1 MRQVTLFPPYKQPE
15 NLVTN
20 AVLVLL
26 SQVYRLAPELFAAVL
41 TSLTETESQ
50 VGPQFNNQIRVSGG
64 TGIPDALIHQP
75 PFKLYVETKLNDY
88 ITEDQIR
95 AHVSSIRQH
104 EPLVPSTAL
113 LGLTKDAL
121 DAEHAQRLSAICESG
136 GVRFVQSTFA
146 ELAELIRNNSAEF
159 RTQINDIVDEFHTFL
174 VEADLIPISENRLLV
189 NPCGTSFEQNERW
202 NIYHDQPGRSKSFC
216 KYIGI
221 YKNKSVRLVGRVR
234 GVVVVEF
241 EGDDIR
247 ILENFRLPWE
257 PLSPVNITAEFKAR
271 MFGIADSSPFYSL
284 RDEEVRFYLVDRLV
298 PTDFRKVSPQGI
310 MGHRYF
316 VLDSKDPKEPAA
328 VPELFLNGEPSIETL
343 ADALRQKTW
352 T

>member
-50 VGPQFNNQIRVSGG
+50 VGPQFNNQIRVPGG
-64 TGIPDALIHQP
+64 AGIPDALIHQP
-75 PFKLYVETKLNDY
+75 PFKLYVETKLNGY

-95 AHVSSIRQH
+95 AHVTSIQQH
-104 EPLVPSTAL
+104 EPLVPGTAL

-121 DAEHAQRLSAICESG
+121 DAEHSRRLSVICESG
-136 GVRFVQSTFA
+136 GVRFVQTTFA
-146 ELAELIRNNSAEF
+146 ELADLIRNNSAEF
-159 RTQINDIVDEFHTFL
+159 RTQINNIVDEFHTFL
-174 VEADLIPISENRLLV
+174 IEADLVPVSENRLLV

-202 NIYHDQPGRSKSFC
+202 HIYHDQPGRSKSFC

-221 YKNKSVRLVGRVR
+221 YKDKSVRLIGRVR
-234 GVVVVEF
+234 GVAVIEF
-241 EGDDIR
+241 EDDYIR
-247 ILENFRLPWE
+247 VLENFKLPWE
-257 PLSPVNITAEFKAR
+257 PNSPVNITPEFKAR
-271 MFGIADSSPFYSL
+271 MLGIADSSPFYSL

-316 VLDSKDPKEPAA
+316 TLDSNALDEPAA
-328 VPELFLNGEPSIETL
+328 LPELFKQGEPDIETL
-343 ADALRQKTW
+343 ADALRKRVW